1 VLEYRQKNNIVS
13 AGGRLMSD
21 QELSDIN
28 SQLSSSRTR
37 VADIQARL
45 GRIETIL
52 RADDPDLTDDATVND
67 ALSNAIITKL
77 RGQYVD
83 FANQVAYLS
92 AKYGNNHQAVV
103 NIRSRM
109 KDLRKSMMDE
119 LGRIAETYKSEYVIA
134 KRRLDEQE
142 ARLTAAVSQT
152 GDTSQSLI
160 ALNSLQSSAQSYRKI
175 YDNFLGLYT
184 QSIQQQSFPVSEAR
198 LISPAAGALKTYPRN
213 GLVWTFALLA
223 GGMFGAGIGA
233 LREFMDRAFRTAEQV
248 QSMLNLECVALAPRL
263 VGKPRKRFRPQIAAG
278 TAAAR
283 RIRFDPEIL
292 SAVTNAPVSP
302 FADALRSVKFATN
315 RSRGMSSC
323 KVVAVTSSLPG
334 EGKSTLAVGMAQT
347 AARAGRTILVDC
359 DLRNPFLSRAL
370 APQASLG
377 LLHVLLGRCPLEE
390 AVWTDPSNDLTFLP
404 AVAIP
409 DLRAA
414 GEILAGDLM
423 RNLFLDLKRNYDHV
437 VVDLSPL
444 VALDVRATVD
454 LIDAYVLVI
463 EWGRTKIDVVQKAL
477 RNAKGVHKNIIGA
490 VLNKV
495 DMKQIKL
502 YDKYNAAYQKYN
514 DQYSAGG

>member
-1 VLEYRQKNNIVS
+1 
-13 AGGRLMSD
+13 
-21 QELSDIN
+21 
-28 SQLSSSRTR
+28 
-37 VADIQARL
+37 
-45 GRIETIL
+45 
-52 RADDPDLTDDATVND
+52 
-67 ALSNAIITKL
+67 
-77 RGQYVD
+77 
-83 FANQVAYLS
+83 
-92 AKYGNNHQAVV
+92 
-103 NIRSRM
+103 
-109 KDLRKSMMDE
+109 
-119 LGRIAETYKSEYVIA
+119 
-134 KRRLDEQE
+134 
-142 ARLTAAVSQT
+142 
-152 GDTSQSLI
+152 
-160 ALNSLQSSAQSYRKI
+160 
-175 YDNFLGLYT
+175 
-184 QSIQQQSFPVSEAR
+184 
-198 LISPAAGALKTYPRN
+198 
-213 GLVWTFALLA
+213 
-223 GGMFGAGIGA
+223 
-233 LREFMDRAFRTAEQV
+233 
-248 QSMLNLECVALAPRL
+248 
-263 VGKPRKRFRPQIAAG
+263 
-278 TAAAR
+278 
-283 RIRFDPEIL
+283 
-292 SAVTNAPVSP
+292 
-302 FADALRSVKFATN
+302 
-315 RSRGMSSC
+315 
-323 KVVAVTSSLPG
+323 
-334 EGKSTLAVGMAQT
+334 LAVGMAQT

-514 DQYSAGG
+514 DQYSARG